1 MKDVEEYGRRILRTW
16 VLNVEGGMKWL
27 RFFPTADFCIRSVE
41 TLDPANGVTVF
52 LYIPS
57 FACQTKLKE

>member
-1 MKDVEEYGRRILRTW
+1 
-16 VLNVEGGMKWL
+16 VLKVEGGMNWL

-52 LYIPS
+52 LYFPS
-57 FACQTKLKE
+57 FTCQTKLKK